1 MNLKAPLAALAA
13 VFLLALPLQARPVA
27 LSQRSLAGVQAQ
39 VLSIDLTD
47 PQTRLDIL
55 LANKAPLANNHEKQF
70 GDEAFAS
77 MVGRARAAA
86 VVNGTFFSKDAQKR
100 VMGNLVRG
108 GIFAKYSRWENFGTS
123 FGLNARNEPDMFTIR
138 AGDAPRWEQH
148 WFSLTCGP
156 RLLKDGAIWLAPE
169 TEGFKDPHVLNRA
182 TRAALG
188 YSHDGKTLYLVSFLS
203 PLTLKQAAA
212 AMQALGAYQA
222 MNLDGGASK
231 GLAFSGRVLQAPG
244 RRLTNAIA
252 VYDSRFPAPA
262 ALTRS
267 QQVFELA
274 RLPNGDLP
282 VLSPETLAARPA
294 QPLPKPTPT
303 PIRPVTPART
313 PQPPLETLQPSPR
326 PSVAV
331 PALPD
336 SDTDP
341 SARAALAAPKYFFW
355 YLHTQDFPA
364 AWRVL
369 TEASR
374 QAIVAE
380 IVASI
385 GDPDTYS
392 KAYVRRA
399 MDSHQANF
407 APAFWQ
413 SFRQS
418 IDSEKWIKS
427 HFVLTAF
434 AAPGAEVQVQPGN
447 IPLQVRYERDGWRFG
462 FAESF

>member
-1 MNLKAPLAALAA
+1 MIKTFWIVLASAL
-13 VFLLALPLQARPVA
+13 FLQLPLQARPVE
-27 LSQRSLAGVQAQ
+27 LSQRSLAGVRAQ
-39 VLSIDLTD
+39 VLSIDLSD

-55 LANKAPLANNHEKQF
+55 LANRAPLANNHEKQF
-70 GDEAFAS
+70 GDESFGS
-77 MVGRARAAA
+77 MVSRAKAAA

-123 FGLNARNEPDMFTIR
+123 FGLNARNQPDMFTIR
-138 AGDAPRWEQH
+138 AGDQPRWEQH

-156 RLLKDGAIWLAPE
+156 RLLKDGAIWLAPK
-169 TEGFKDPHVLNRA
+169 TEGFQDPHVLNRA
-182 TRAALG
+182 SRAALG
-188 YSHDGKTLYLVSFLS
+188 YSRDGKTLYLVSFLS
-203 PLTLKQAAA
+203 PLTLQQAAA

-244 RRLTNAIA
+244 RHLTNAIA

-267 QQVFELA
+267 QQGFEIA

-282 VLSPETLAARPA
+282 VLSPETLAARSP
-294 QPLPKPTPT
+294 QPLPTPT
-303 PIRPVTPART
+303 PTAAAVAKPVPQFTASPAP
-313 PQPPLETLQPSPR
+313 PQPTAST
-326 PSVAV
+326 

-336 SDTDP
+336 PETDP
-341 SARAALAAPKYFFW
+341 VARAALAAPKYFFW

-385 GDPDTYS
+385 GDPQTYS
-392 KAYVRRA
+392 KAYVRQA

-413 SFRQS
+413 TFRQS
-418 IDSEKWIKS
+418 VDSEKWIKS
-427 HFVLTAF
+427 HFVLTAL
-434 AAPGAEVQVQPGN
+434 AAHTAEVQVQPGQ
-447 IPLQVRYERDGWRFG
+447 IPLAVRYEAGGWRFG
-462 FAESF
+462 FAESFY

>member
-1 MNLKAPLAALAA
+1 MNLKVLVAALAA
-13 VFLLALPLQARPVA
+13 GFLLALPLQARPVA

-70 GDEAFAS
+70 GDEAFGS
-77 MVGRARAAA
+77 MVGRANAAA

-123 FGLNARNEPDMFTIR
+123 FGLNAQNQPDMFTIR
-138 AGDAPRWEQH
+138 AGEQSRWERH

-182 TRAALG
+182 SRAALG
-188 YSHDGKTLYLVSFLS
+188 YSRDGKTLYLVSFLS
-203 PLTLKQAAA
+203 PLTLQQAAA
-212 AMQALGAYQA
+212 AMQSLGAYQA

-252 VYDSRFPAPA
+252 VYDSRFPAPM

-267 QQVFELA
+267 QQAFELA
-274 RLPNGDLP
+274 RLPNGELP

-303 PIRPVTPART
+303 PARPATPTRS
-313 PQPPLETLQPSPR
+313 PQPVLVSASPLPSAAV
-326 PSVAV
+326 SV
-331 PALPD
+331 LPD
-336 SDTDP
+336 PDTDP

-355 YLHTQDFPA
+355 HLHTQDFPA

-369 TEASR
+369 TEVSR

-385 GDPDTYS
+385 GDPETYS

-427 HFVLTAF
+427 HFVLTALS
-434 AAPGAEVQVQPGN
+434 AQTAEVQVQPGN
-447 IPLQVRYERDGWRFG
+447 IPLQVRNEGDGWRFG